1 MILQS
6 NDYFDQLAEL
16 DPGTGIYR
24 LLSRK
29 QNPELTTRPPAGG
42 YSMVDGTML
51 CLYRIEG
58 VLYLRVGDREFKLT
72 DDVTST
78 LTREDKNGVFRLVQG
93 SNVLFVFKYLLP
105 VHEVSLSLDPT
116 PFIEEE
122 DFDFLLFVHN
132 VLTETGRRHGIYCE

>member
-29 QNPELTTRPPAGG
+29 QNPELTARPPVGG

-51 CLYRIEG
+51 SLYRIEG

-78 LTREDKNGVFRLVQG
+78 LTREDNNGVFRLVQDG
-93 SNVLFVFKYLLP
+93 NVLLIFKYRLP
-105 VHEVSLSLDPT
+105 VPEVSLSLDPT